1 MSQRIPDHIRTP
13 KVTQISPMTFFGGG
27 EKLVIKAFFHH
38 GWSRE
43 DLNISRGFF
52 GGKKC
57 SFFIA
62 RGRPICLL
70 LDRPECG
77 RHFCNWG
84 PIFKCNNPHISP
96 PPPGPTNPNV
106 HNLHP
111 KEKLCRKMRPKHPTG
126 SCNPWGYCWGLDS
139 TSFGVFDELH
149 KQWPRQPLSS
159 WVSRS
164 CFPGTVTSFRQGFGG
179 GGTRRH
185 FGQNPEL
192 GWVGFLLMGTSV
204 LVRITRQKN

>member
-1 MSQRIPDHIRTP
+1 MGFLAVKNVHFSSPGVAQFVFCLTGPSAGVIFATGDRFSNATIR
-13 KVTQISPMTFFGGG
+13 
-27 EKLVIKAFFHH
+27 
-38 GWSRE
+38 
-43 DLNISRGFF
+43 
-52 GGKKC
+52 
-57 SFFIA
+57 
-62 RGRPICLL
+62 
-70 LDRPECG
+70 
-77 RHFCNWG
+77 
-84 PIFKCNNPHISP
+84 ISP